1 MSDYAA
7 LRANVGLLGTQLGDT
22 VRNQLGPAVLERIE
36 QIRQLAKQA
45 RQGTDAEHQQLKQI
59 LASLTDDEILPVAR
73 AFAQFL
79 NLANLA
85 EQHHTIS
92 KAGHSAIEKPEPLA
106 ELLTLLQTKNVDVV
120 KTRQAV
126 ADLSIELV
134 LTAHPTE
141 VTRRTLIYKLTQIAD
156 CLGELEQDLTPLQ
169 RSKIEL

>member
-1 MSDYAA
+1 MSQYAA

-36 QIRQLAKQA
+36 QIRSLAKQA
-45 RQGTDAEHQQLKQI
+45 RSGTEQQDQQLKQI
-59 LASLTDDEILPVAR
+59 LAGLTDDEILPVAR

-92 KAGHSAIEKPEPLA
+92 KAGAASIEKPQPLQ
-106 ELLTLLQTKNVDVV
+106 ELLTLLKTQQVDVE

-126 ADLSIELV
+126 ADLSFEFGLS
-134 LTAHPTE
+134 AHRSE
-141 VTRRTLIYKLTQIAD
+141 VTRRTLIY
-156 CLGELEQDLTPLQ
+156 
-169 RSKIEL
+169 

>member
-1 MSDYAA
+1 MSQYAA

-73 AFAQFL
+73 AFSQFL

-85 EQHHTIS
+85 EQHHTIC
-92 KAGHSAIEKPEPLA
+92 KARKVFNLCCVHERATCCYGTFVNKRI
-106 ELLTLLQTKNVDVV
+106 
-120 KTRQAV
+120 
-126 ADLSIELV
+126 
-134 LTAHPTE
+134 
-141 VTRRTLIYKLTQIAD
+141 
-156 CLGELEQDLTPLQ
+156 
-169 RSKIEL
+169 